1 VTAEP
6 AIAELIGEISF
17 DPDAL
22 RDKYREERD
31 RRLRPDANDQ
41 YVEVKAEFSQ
51 YIHDPYVEP
60 GFSREPLFDEV
71 EVVIVG
77 GGFGGLLMGAR
88 LREAGFEHI
97 RLIEQAGDVGG
108 TWYWNR
114 YPGAMCDVE
123 SYVYLPLLEEMGYIP
138 QHKYSFAPEILEY
151 SRAIARRFNL
161 YEDALF
167 QTGVTELRWDE
178 ADERWII
185 STDRGDRMRARY
197 VAMANGPLSRPK
209 LPGIPGIN
217 EFKGYTFH
225 TSRWDYGYT
234 GGDSNGNLTNLADK
248 RVGIIGTGATA
259 IQCVPHLGEWAKELY
274 VFQRTPSSVDVRNNR
289 ETDPEWAAT
298 LEPGW
303 QQRRMDNFNILVSGG
318 DQDVDLVADG
328 WTDIF
333 RNLTGIAA
341 KQASRKLGRRL
352 SPLEKA
358 ELMELADFKKMEGV
372 RSRVD
377 TVVEDT
383 ATAEALKPWYR
394 QFCKRPCFHDEYLPT
409 YNRPNVTLV
418 DTGGKG
424 VQQLTEHGVVVD
436 GKEYE
441 LDCLIFAT
449 GFEVGT
455 TYTRR
460 AGYDIIG
467 REGMTLS
474 QKWSEGL
481 RTLHGLQTN
490 GFPNCF
496 FLGFTQTAVTVSV
509 PYALNEQAK
518 HVTYIL
524 NEARRRG
531 AETVEATAEGE
542 QGWIDEMRDKA
553 RFAVRFYE
561 ACTPGYYNNEGN
573 LGNPNGFFAGMYGA
587 GPLAFFKLL
596 EQWRAEGDLPGVELH

>member
-1 VTAEP
+1 MTAEP
-6 AIAELIGEISF
+6 GIADLIGDVSF
-17 DPDAL
+17 DPDVL
-22 RDKYREERD
+22 RDKYRYERD
-31 RRLRPDANDQ
+31 KRVRPDANEQ

-51 YIHDPYVEP
+51 YVDDPYVEP
-60 GFSREPLFDEV
+60 GFTREPLFDDV
-71 EVVIVG
+71 EIAIIG
-77 GGFGGLLMGAR
+77 AGFGGLLMGAR
-88 LREAGFEHI
+88 LREAGFGRI

-161 YEDALF
+161 YDDACF

-178 ADERWII
+178 GNGRWII
-185 STDRGDRMRARY
+185 STDRGDRMTARF

-217 EFKGYTFH
+217 EFRGYTFH
-225 TSRWDYGYT
+225 TSRWDYRYT
-234 GGDSNGNLTNLADK
+234 GGDSSGNLTGLAGK

-259 IQCVPHLGEWAKELY
+259 IQCIPHLGEWAEQLY
-274 VFQRTPSSVDVRNNR
+274 VFQRTPSSVDVRNNH
-289 ETDPEWAAT
+289 ETDPAWAAT

-352 SPLEKA
+352 SPGEKA
-358 ELMELADFKKMEGV
+358 ELMELADFQKMESV

-377 TVVEDT
+377 ATVADP

-418 DTGGKG
+418 DTDGRG
-424 VQQLTEHGVVVD
+424 VERLTENGVVVD
-436 GKEYE
+436 GTEYE

-460 AGYDIIG
+460 AGYDIVG
-467 REGMTLS
+467 RDGMSLS

-524 NEARRRG
+524 DEARRRD
-531 AETVEATAEGE
+531 ARTVEATAEAE

-553 RFAVRFYE
+553 RLAVKFYA
-561 ACTPGYYNNEGN
+561 ACTPGYYNNEGQ

-587 GPLAFFKLL
+587 GPLKFFDLL
-596 EQWRAEGDLPGVELH
+596 DEWRADGLLQGVELQ

>member
-1 VTAEP
+1 MTAEP
-6 AIAELIGEISF
+6 AIAELIGDVPF
-17 DPDAL
+17 DPDEL
-22 RDKYREERD
+22 RERYQHERDK
-31 RRLRPDANDQ
+31 RLRPDANDQ
-41 YVEVKAEFSQ
+41 YVEVKAEFSN
-51 YIHDPYVEP
+51 YVHDPYVEP
-60 GFSREPLFDEV
+60 GFTREPLFDEV
-71 EVVIVG
+71 DIAIVG

-88 LREAGFEHI
+88 LREAGFERI

-138 QHKYSFAPEILEY
+138 QHKYSFAPEIFEY
-151 SRAIARRFNL
+151 SKAIARRFNL
-161 YEDALF
+161 YEDACF
-167 QTGVTELRWDE
+167 QTGVTELRWDD
-178 ADERWII
+178 ADCHWVI
-185 STDRGDRMRARY
+185 STDRGDRMRAKF
-197 VAMANGPLSRPK
+197 VAMANGPLNRPK
-209 LPGIPGIN
+209 LPGIPGVN
-217 EFKGYTFH
+217 EFQGYTFH

-234 GGDSNGNLTNLADK
+234 GGDSNGNLTGLADK

-259 IQCVPHLGEWAKELY
+259 IQCIPHLGEFAKHLY
-274 VFQRTPSSVDVRNNR
+274 VFQRTPSSVDFRNNR
-289 ETDPEWAAT
+289 ETDPEWANS

-318 DQDVDLVADG
+318 DQEVDLVADG

-352 SPLEKA
+352 TPAEKA
-358 ELMELADFKKMEGV
+358 ELMELSDFQKMESV
-372 RSRVD
+372 RARVD
-377 TVVEDT
+377 TVVEDP

-394 QFCKRPCFHDEYLPT
+394 QFCKRPCFHDEYLLT

-418 DTGGKG
+418 DTDGQG
-424 VQQLTEHGVVVD
+424 VERLTENAVVVG

-441 LDCLIFAT
+441 VDCLIFAT

-455 TYTRR
+455 AFTRR
-460 AGYDIIG
+460 SGYDIIG
-467 REGMTLS
+467 RDGMTLS

-481 RTLHGLQTN
+481 RTMHGLQSN

-518 HVTYIL
+518 HVTYIME
-524 NEARRRG
+524 EARRRG
-531 AETVEATAEGE
+531 ARTVEASLEGE
-542 QGWIDEMRDKA
+542 QAWLEEMRSKA
-553 RFAVRFYE
+553 RLAEKFYSS
-561 ACTPGYYNNEGN
+561 CTPGYYNNEGN
-573 LGNPNGFFAGMYGA
+573 LGNPLGFFAGMYGA
-587 GPLAFFKLL
+587 GPIKFFRLL
-596 EQWRAEGDLPGVELH
+596 DEWRADQQLAGVDLR